1 VRRREFITLLGGA
14 AGAWPTATR
23 AQQTQRAM
31 PVVGFLN
38 SESSALYGHRAESFR
53 KGLVEAGFVEG
64 RNVMVEYRWADSQ
77 YERIPALVADLIK
90 RQVSVLT
97 VNGPSVYAAK
107 AATKTIPIVFFT
119 GTDPVAAGLVASL
132 NKPGGNLTGAT
143 VLNIELTGKR
153 LEILREVIPMAASF
167 ALLVNPK
174 NANAKSLRDQMLS
187 AARAFQV
194 QVHVLEASNEVELDV
209 VFTSLKPMQVGG
221 LVIGADGFFSS
232 HSKHLAALAGRYAIP
247 AIFEYR
253 EFIEAGGMISYGGN
267 LSEAYKQIGMYTGRV
282 LKGERPADLPIVQSA
297 KVELLV
303 NLKTAK
309 ALGLTVPPTLLA
321 RADEVIE

>member
-1 VRRREFITLLGGA
+1 MRRREFLGILGGA
-14 AGAWPTATR
+14 AAAWPLAAR
-23 AQQTQRAM
+23 TQGAV

-38 SESSALYGHRAESFR
+38 SESSALYGHRADAFR

-64 RNVMVEYRWADSQ
+64 RNVTVEYRWADSQ

-90 RQVSVLT
+90 RHVSVLT

-107 AATKTIPIVFFT
+107 AATTTIPIVFFT

-132 NKPGGNLTGAT
+132 NKPGGNLTGTT

-153 LEILREVIPMAASF
+153 LEILREVIPTAASF

-174 NANAKSLRDQMLS
+174 NANAKALSEQMLS

-194 QVHVLEASNEVELDV
+194 QADVLEASNEGELDV
-209 VFTSLKPMQVGG
+209 AFVRLKTKHVGG

-232 HSKHLAALAGRYAIP
+232 HSTHLAALANRYAIP
-247 AIFEYR
+247 TIFEYR
-253 EFIEAGGMISYGGN
+253 EFTEAGGMISYGGN
-267 LSEAYKQIGMYTGRV
+267 LSEAYKQIGIYTGRV
-282 LKGERPADLPIVQSA
+282 LKGERPADLPVVQSA

-309 ALGLTVPPTLLA
+309 TLGLTVPPSLLA